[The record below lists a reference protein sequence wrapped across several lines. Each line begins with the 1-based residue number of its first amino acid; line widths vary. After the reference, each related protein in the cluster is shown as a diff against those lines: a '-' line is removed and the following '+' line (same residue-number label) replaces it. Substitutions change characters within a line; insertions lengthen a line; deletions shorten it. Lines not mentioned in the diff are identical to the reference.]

1 MKCIRLLL
9 SLRSPCSTLCT
20 IMIFNWESC
29 IIFAGNKYKIIHWCH
44 NFLRCVIVIVKFQ
57 LIVDQYLSVL
67 LYFAQNSSDLKIKSF
82 EFKIQFFMQFLFY
95 TILLAGSRSVDHYV
109 IYDIVIKE
117 LLWNKWRYSLFIHD
131 ITFIYSIFCIH
142 KSFPKE
148 LVQPSTINVCL
159 IVIIQQITFLKVL
172 WYKLPIR
179 IAPDLFTFFFV
190 ELQVSLTA
198 RHSPD

>member
-109 IYDIVIKE
+109 IYHIVIKE
-117 LLWNKWRYSLFIHD
+117 LLWNKWRYSLFIVYPWHYFHLSY
-131 ITFIYSIFCIH
+131 IR
-142 KSFPKE
+142 SFVYIKVSQKN
-148 LVQPSTINVCL
+148 LFNH
-159 IVIIQQITFLKVL
+159 QQSM
-172 WYKLPIR
+172 
-179 IAPDLFTFFFV
+179 FV
-190 ELQVSLTA
+190 WLLLSNK
-198 RHSPD
+198 